1 MIEIFLIL
9 IFYLTGEIFLLDRRL
24 GQLLTIDLLE
34 NRRQEIVRKIVA
46 AEDEDIKVAKNIKKL
61 AQKDA
66 KVAKDDQKDA
76 KLGQIDD
83 QKDAKFGQI
92 DDQKDAKLVQIDDQN
107 EPKASAEKQL
117 EEETDESETK
127 LENKFPNVQQL
138 NKIENIDLSEKTD
151 KENTENSKQITT
163 EAIVEK
169 NISE

>member
-1 MIEIFLIL
+1 MIEVFKFL
-9 IFYLTGEIFLLDRRL
+9 FFLHDRRL

-34 NRRQEIVRKIVA
+34 NRRQEIVRKIIA
-46 AEDEDIKVAKNIKKL
+46 AEDEDIKVAKNAKKFAL
-61 AQKDA
+61 KDA
-66 KVAKDDQKDA
+66 KAAKDDQKDA
-76 KLGQIDD
+76 KLG
-83 QKDAKFGQI
+83 
-92 DDQKDAKLVQIDDQN
+92 QIDDQN